1 MNKFI
6 NSTIL
11 ALAVIAVLSYGN
23 FANAQNATNY
33 RHDREHFFPGLGVRA
48 HIGLGLPLVGRSA
61 VVTSPT
67 VVTTPSTSTTVTAT
81 PTAVVHRDFDRYHNW
96 AFAHRDHFLFL
107 NNRYIVLPSTVACP
121 LGSQLNPL
129 TGECQVVNQV
139 ILQQQAP
146 VIQQEQIQVDPSTI
160 VDNSA
165 TTVVQGQTSVVG
177 QPVVSCPQGTLV
189 NGQCVIETQ
198 SQQVI
203 APNVSCAVGTLV
215 NGQCV
220 EQQQQIVVGQ
230 SCGCPA
236 GSTSV
241 NGQCVV
247 SALPSQVTVGT
258 TPGEIIVLGHH
269 FHHEGDLGFLRR

>member
-33 RHDREHFFPGLGVRA
+33 RHDRDHFFPGIGVRA
-48 HIGLGLPLVGRSA
+48 HLGLGLPLVGRSA
-61 VVTSPT
+61 VVSSPT
-67 VVTTPSTSTTVTAT
+67 VLTTPSTTVTAT
-81 PTAVVHRDFDRYHNW
+81 PIIHRDFNRFHDFARLHN
-96 AFAHRDHFLFL
+96 DHFLFL
-107 NNRYIVLPSTVACP
+107 NGQYVVLPGYSQCP
-121 LGSQLNPL
+121 AGTQLSA
-129 TGECQVVNQV
+129 TGECVIVNQV
-139 ILQQQAP
+139 LVQQAAPTILQ
-146 VIQQEQIQVDPSTI
+146 EQVQVPTATATVDQST
-160 VDNSA
+160 
-165 TTVVQGQTSVVG
+165 QTSVVG

-230 SCGCPA
+230 SCGCPV